1 VSREGQLTAR
11 METGVLE
18 RLERLSR
25 REGVPRSRVAERLID
40 EGVRMA
46 EFPGIVFRPGP
57 VGRRAGLAS
66 GPDVWEIVRDLKAAS
81 ARSKSDPIGAV
92 VKTTDLGK
100 AQVRLAAEYYAA
112 YPDEID
118 ERLAA
123 EQEAVERLRVLLGA
137 DRAA

>member
-1 VSREGQLTAR
+1 MKRDGQLTAR
-11 METGVLE
+11 MHSAVLE
-18 RLERLSR
+18 RLDRLSR

-40 EGVRMA
+40 EGIRMS
-46 EFPGIVFRPGP
+46 EFPGIVFRTGP

-81 ARSKSDPIGAV
+81 EAAKRDPIGAV
-92 VKTTDLGK
+92 AKASDLTLD
-100 AQVRLAAEYYAA
+100 QVTLAAEYYAT

-118 ERLAA
+118 ERLVTEA
-123 EQEAVERLRVLLGA
+123 ESIERLRAALGA

>member
-1 VSREGQLTAR
+1 MRREGQLTAR
-11 METGVLE
+11 MERGVLE

-25 REGVPRSRVAERLID
+25 AEGMPRSRVAERLID

-57 VGRRAGLAS
+57 VGRRAGLAN
-66 GPDVWEIVRDLKAAS
+66 GPDVWEILRDLKAAS

-92 VKTTDLGK
+92 VKTTDLTA

-112 YPDEID
+112 YPDEVD
-118 ERLAA
+118 ERLTA
-123 EQEAVERLRVLLGA
+123 EQDAVERLRTLLGA